1 MVLFER
7 EKDIILGMI
16 LAKNRRIRGR
26 LALMMASS
34 GSRTVH
40 SRPIGSVHVGSS
52 KEMIMSDLSRTM
64 EMAVMLRHVR
74 TGERKGD
81 LDFYSQNSHTKY

>member
-1 MVLFER
+1 MLLDR

-34 GSRTVH
+34 GSRTVQ
-40 SRPIGSVHVGSS
+40 SSPIGSVHVGSS
-52 KEMIMSDLSRTM
+52 KEIIMSDLRRTM
-64 EMAVMLRHVR
+64 EMAVILL
-74 TGERKGD
+74 G
-81 LDFYSQNSHTKY
+81 Y

>member
-1 MVLFER
+1 MLFDR
-7 EKDIILGMI
+7 EKESILGMI

-64 EMAVMLRHVR
+64 EMAVILRHVR
-74 TGERKGD
+74 KEE
-81 LDFYSQNSHTKY
+81 